1 MRHTLKTR
9 LFSAFALVVLVTVG
23 LISFLANV
31 LIENRFTSYI
41 ARQQEQ
47 KTQEITSII
56 SQQYA
61 SLTGKWDIA
70 AIHALG
76 MSVLYD
82 GYVIKVYDAENK
94 VLWDA
99 QTHEMGLCAQIMD
112 EIFARME
119 KKYPQMKGGF
129 SSKELP
135 MTRGGLVL
143 GKASIMYY
151 GPFFLTE
158 EDNLFLSALNTV
170 LLGVGALSLAVAA
183 VVGIALAKRL
193 SQPILKTADAAKQI
207 SDGHYGVRIQ
217 EKANTKELHLLTSS
231 INHLAGVLQRQGT
244 LRKKLTED
252 ISHELRTPIS
262 VVQLHMDAMID
273 GVWDLSVDKLK
284 TIRDEIDRMEK
295 LVGDIANLS
304 EAEQDDPQLNKT
316 QIDLMELA
324 QKAADSF
331 AAEIKSKGLHIEVH
345 GHQVNVSADKDRISQ
360 VLWNIMSN
368 AIKYTETG
376 GHIHIDVLETER
388 SAVIRVAD
396 DGIGIAKEEQ
406 PLVFERF
413 YRTDRSRSRST
424 GGAGIG
430 LSIAK
435 SIVEAHDG
443 SISVESEPG
452 AGSCFEIVLPKALGT
467 QTST

>member
-1 MRHTLKTR
+1 MKHNLKTR

-41 ARQQEQ
+41 ARRQEQ
-47 KTQEITSII
+47 KTQEITTII
-56 SQQYA
+56 SQQYV
-61 SLTGKWDIA
+61 SRTGTWDVP

-82 GYVIKVYDAENK
+82 GYVIKVYDADNR

-99 QTHEMGLCAQIMD
+99 QAHEMGLCAKIMD
-112 EIFARME
+112 EIFMRMA

-129 SSKELP
+129 SSKVLP
-135 MTRGGLVL
+135 MTRDGQAL
-143 GKASIMYY
+143 GTASIMYY

-158 EDNLFLSALNTV
+158 EDDLFLSALNIV
-170 LLGVGALSLAVAA
+170 LLGVGALSLLVAA
-183 VVGIALAKRL
+183 AVGIVLAKRL

-207 SDGHYGVRIQ
+207 SDGHYGVRIR
-217 EKANTKELHLLTSS
+217 EKANTRELHLLMSS
-231 INHLAGVLQRQGT
+231 INHLAGVLQRQGS

-284 TIRDEIDRMEK
+284 TIRDEMDRMEK

-304 EAEQDDPQLNKT
+304 EAEQEDLKLAKT
-316 QIDLMELA
+316 QVDIMELA

-331 AAEIKSKGLHIEVH
+331 AAEIKSKDLH
-345 GHQVNVSADKDRISQ
+345 VNVLGRQVVILADKDRISQ
-360 VLWNIMSN
+360 VLWNLLSN

-376 GHIHIDVLETER
+376 GHITMEVLETEG
-388 SAVIRVAD
+388 SAVLRVSD
-396 DGIGIAKEEQ
+396 NGIGIAKEEV
-406 PLVFERF
+406 PFIFERF
-413 YRTDRSRSRST
+413 YRTDRSRSRNT

-430 LSIAK
+430 LAIVK

-443 SISVESEPG
+443 VVTVESEPG
-452 AGSCFEIVLPKALGT
+452 KGSCFEVVLPK
-467 QTST
+467 SN